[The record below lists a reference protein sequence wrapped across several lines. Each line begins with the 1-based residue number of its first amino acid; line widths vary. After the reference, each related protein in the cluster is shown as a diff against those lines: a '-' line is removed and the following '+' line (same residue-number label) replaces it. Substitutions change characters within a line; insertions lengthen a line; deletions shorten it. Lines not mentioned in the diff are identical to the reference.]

1 MNANVPS
8 WTLQELVRILGRE
21 LKDVRGAARGV
32 LRGVVTDSRG
42 ILPDCVFIAVRGA
55 KFDGHDFAAE
65 AGRQGAGAV
74 VVDHFIEDCP
84 VAQLIVEDTLDA
96 YGAIARSWRQR
107 FTCPV
112 ICVVG
117 ANGKTTTTQMI
128 ASILRSA
135 AGAEH
140 VLATERNFNNQ
151 IGVPMTLLGMRE
163 ETQLAVIEAGMN
175 HPGEMSRLASFIR
188 PDVVVVTNAQ
198 REHQE
203 FLDGVEGSAREN
215 GLAIVSLPEN
225 GVAVLPQSDPCAQ
238 IWKDLARARGC
249 RILWYAQGDE
259 SELTVRR
266 RGARLV
272 IRPPEGESAEID
284 FALPGDHVA
293 HDAAA
298 AAAASLAAGVSL
310 AAVCRGLEAFKP
322 VKGRGVRHELA
333 SGAVLIDEAYNANPD
348 SMRAS
353 IDVLSG
359 MKAPRILIAG
369 DMAEVGKDSPL
380 VHAEIGAYARE
391 KGIEQFWCA
400 GAEMTAAAAA
410 FGDRARHFDSMGELA
425 QAALEAAQKP
435 VSMLVKASNCM
446 GFAKIVEALVQAG

>member
-21 LKDVRGAARGV
+21 FKDVRGAARGV

-151 IGVPMTLLGMRE
+151 IGVP
-163 ETQLAVIEAGMN
+163 
-175 HPGEMSRLASFIR
+175 
-188 PDVVVVTNAQ
+188 
-198 REHQE
+198 
-203 FLDGVEGSAREN
+203 
-215 GLAIVSLPEN
+215 
-225 GVAVLPQSDPCAQ
+225 
-238 IWKDLARARGC
+238 
-249 RILWYAQGDE
+249 
-259 SELTVRR
+259 
-266 RGARLV
+266 
-272 IRPPEGESAEID
+272 
-284 FALPGDHVA
+284 
-293 HDAAA
+293 
-298 AAAASLAAGVSL
+298 
-310 AAVCRGLEAFKP
+310 
-322 VKGRGVRHELA
+322 
-333 SGAVLIDEAYNANPD
+333 
-348 SMRAS
+348 
-353 IDVLSG
+353 
-359 MKAPRILIAG
+359 
-369 DMAEVGKDSPL
+369 
-380 VHAEIGAYARE
+380 
-391 KGIEQFWCA
+391 
-400 GAEMTAAAAA
+400 
-410 FGDRARHFDSMGELA
+410 
-425 QAALEAAQKP
+425 
-435 VSMLVKASNCM
+435 
-446 GFAKIVEALVQAG
+446 